1 MIHDNRIPAE
11 GGFCCLEGR
20 EKMKVK
26 KIYSYWFIMPALII
40 FGIFFLVPMV
50 ISVFFS
56 MTVWNLKDFKF
67 VGFENFVQF
76 FTERSLRIGIK
87 NTLLYA
93 FLTSGIKTILSYAIA
108 ILLAGKLRTK
118 NFLRA
123 VVFFPNLISTIAVG
137 ITFASMM
144 HPTKG
149 LFNLVLNA
157 LHLPSLNWL
166 GNPDTAIF
174 SIILTDVWKG
184 TGVGVVIFL
193 AGILAVDRM
202 YYEAAD
208 IDGAGRFQKVWYVT
222 TPLVRPSLNTVIIL
236 SLIGGMRS
244 FDLVWAM
251 TKGGPGSA
259 TDVVASI
266 VYKQYAA
273 GYYGLSTA
281 GNVILFALIVIFI
294 FPLRSYLLSK
304 EEY

>member
-1 MIHDNRIPAE
+1 
-11 GGFCCLEGR
+11 
-20 EKMKVK
+20 MKDK
-26 KIYSYWFIMPALII
+26 KIYTYWFTLPALFI
-40 FGIFFLVPMV
+40 FSIFFLIPM
-50 ISVFFS
+50 ITSVFFS

-67 VGFENFVQF
+67 VGFQNFIQF

-87 NTLLYA
+87 NTLIYA
-93 FLTSGIKTILSYAIA
+93 FLTSGAKTILAYGIA
-108 ILLAGKLRTK
+108 ILLSGKLKTK

-137 ITFASMM
+137 ITFAAMM

-149 LFNLVLNA
+149 LFNTVLQA
-157 LHLPSLNWL
+157 MHLPTINWL
-166 GNPDTAIF
+166 GNADTAIL
-174 SIILTDVWKG
+174 SIVLTDIWKG
-184 TGVGVVIFL
+184 TGVGVIIFL
-193 AGILAVDRM
+193 AGILAVDKA

-208 IDGAGRFQKVWYVT
+208 IDGAGVFQKIRYVT

-244 FDLVWAM
+244 FDLVWSM
-251 TKGGPGSA
+251 TKGGPGYA

-281 GNVILFALIVIFI
+281 GNVILFLLIVIFV
-294 FPLRSYLLSK
+294 FPLRSYLLKIVSSNV
-304 EEY
+304 